1 MTKIIF
7 HPLAEQE
14 LVEATNYYEQENREL
29 GLEYLTEVEGAV
41 TLLSRYP
48 YAGLVVQGFVRR
60 LILPKFPYSL
70 LYRIVEEDL
79 IRVLAVA
86 HHKRSPQYWIER
98 E

>member
-1 MTKIIF
+1 MTKIVF

-14 LVEATNYYEQENREL
+14 LVDAASYYEEQNQGF

-41 TLLSRYP
+41 NLLMRYP
-48 YAGLVVQGFVRR
+48 AAGVVVRGSVRR

-70 LYRIVEEDL
+70 LYRVVDDAL
-79 IRVLAVA
+79 IRILAVA
-86 HHKRSPQYWIER
+86 HHKRKPQYWIDR